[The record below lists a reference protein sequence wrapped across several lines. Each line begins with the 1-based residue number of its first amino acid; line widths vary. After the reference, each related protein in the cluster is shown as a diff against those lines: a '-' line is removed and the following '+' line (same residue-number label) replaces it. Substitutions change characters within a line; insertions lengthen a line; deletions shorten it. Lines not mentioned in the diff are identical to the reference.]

1 MWSLRGSLILALMVS
16 LIGGFAQQDLI
27 RNQYMYDLYLANPA
41 FAGNEQGLSTTLT
54 YRKQWAGFTGAPE
67 TQTLTIHAPTKGGR
81 SGLGIAVLN
90 DKIGARTVTSITGT
104 YSYRVRLGTGKL
116 SFGLDLGMLQNKYD
130 LSQID
135 YQDQGDPIVQKGR
148 ENNVVANIDAGLL
161 YYTRSTYIGLSAY
174 HLSSSKYDVYD
185 ASESRQYMHI
195 IAIAGHAFDLNDR
208 LVLMPTTLF
217 RGTETGQFQFDL
229 NVELKIAKVLGV
241 VAGYRFQ
248 YGAMAMVYVNVKEKL
263 RIGYSYDLPMNK
275 LSTHASGSHE
285 AFISY
290 DFDIYKRGS
299 ISPRT
304 L

>member
-1 MWSLRGSLILALMVS
+1 MWNLRGSLVITLLLSIMS
-16 LIGGFAQQDLI
+16 GFAQQDLL

-67 TQTLTIHAPTKGGR
+67 TQTLTLHAPTKGGR
-81 SGLGIAVLN
+81 TGLGLALMN

-116 SFGLDLGMLQNKYD
+116 SFGLNLGMVQNNYD

-135 YQDQGDPIVQKGR
+135 YQDQGDPIVESGR
-148 ENNVVANIDAGLL
+148 ENNVVANIDGGLL

-185 ASESRQYMHI
+185 ASESRQYMHFVI
-195 IAIAGHAFDLNDR
+195 IAGHAFDLNER
-208 LVLMPTTLF
+208 LVLMPTTLL
-217 RGTETGQFQFDL
+217 RATETGQLQFDL
-229 NVELKIAKVLGV
+229 NAELKIAKVLGL
-241 VAGYRFQ
+241 VAGYRYQ
-248 YGAMAMVYVNVKEKL
+248 YGAMAMVYVNVKKKL
-263 RIGYSYDLPMNK
+263 RIGYSYDMPMNK

-299 ISPRT
+299 VSPRT